1 MQSFSHRGQKV
12 FHVSLMGFINSVPC
26 VQRQMD
32 IQLKE
37 FTEFC
42 KVYIDD
48 IVVASVSF
56 EEHLLHSEAPFQH
69 AQ

>member
-1 MQSFSHRGQKV
+1 
-12 FHVSLMGFINSVPC
+12 MGFINSVPC

-37 FTEFC
+37 STEFC

>member
-12 FHVSLMGFINSVPC
+12 FHVSLMGFINSVPR

-48 IVVASVSF
+48 IVVASVSGAF
-56 EEHLLHSEAPFQH
+56 ASL
-69 AQ
+69 

>member
-1 MQSFSHRGQKV
+1 M
-12 FHVSLMGFINSVPC
+12 INSVPY

-32 IQLKE
+32 MQLKE
-37 FTEFC
+37 FAEFC

-56 EEHLLHSEAPFQH
+56 EEHLLHLDLLFSTLNRLNITLNPQSLT
-69 AQ
+69 